1 MKYPFLNLAD
11 VNEPYSA
18 ALKEAAA
25 RVIDSGRY
33 VGGEENA
40 AFEAELAKYTG
51 TEYCV
56 GVSNGLDALR
66 LIFRAYIERGRLQ
79 PGDEVIVPRPQKIQ
93 HSTLNIQHSTFKKD
107 ESEHL
112 ENNSSDSHQHSDR
125 YRYYA
130 RSNELHGIKTKTTA
144 HLNMRRVVIFVLPR
158 IPVMK
163 GQSH

>member
-1 MKYPFLNLAD
+1 MRRHGRKGIMVL
-11 VNEPYSA
+11 
-18 ALKEAAA
+18 AAA
-25 RVIDSGRY
+25 VLAATLSGC
-33 VGGEENA
+33 A
-40 AFEAELAKYTG
+40 
-51 TEYCV
+51 
-56 GVSNGLDALR
+56 
-66 LIFRAYIERGRLQ
+66 
-79 PGDEVIVPRPQKIQ
+79 
-93 HSTLNIQHSTFKKD
+93 QHSTFKKN

-112 ENNSSDSHQHSDR
+112 ENNSSDSHQHTDR